1 MFMSSL
7 SSGIIRLKREVE
19 EVFQL
24 DLAVYK
30 EAQKVDEQYL
40 SESFQNNYDY
50 ALYSFIFHPRDKVLL
65 VIHSSILIIYP
76 PISR

>member
-7 SSGIIRLKREVE
+7 SSGIIRLKREDE

-30 EAQKVDEQYL
+30 EAQKVDEEYL

-50 ALYSFIFHPRDKVLL
+50 ALYSFIFHPRDKVLFVL
-65 VIHSSILIIYP
+65 YSSTNQSLI
-76 PISR
+76 

>member
-1 MFMSSL
+1 MSSL

-30 EAQKVDEQYL
+30 DAQKVDEECL
-40 SESFQNNYDY
+40 SERIQNNYDY
-50 ALYSFIFHPRDKVLL
+50 RLYSFIFHPRDKVLL
-65 VIHSSILIIYP
+65 IIHP
-76 PISR
+76 PISRKYEFI